1 MRSLE
6 DEVKVGPIRKLC
18 PEAQDSLE
26 LVEAELTDHNS
37 WIKAT
42 QCIKYRFNWWL
53 VYILSNGR
61 NWGFP
66 KYGFVLFKFQLV

>member
-42 QCIKYRFNWWL
+42 Q
-53 VYILSNGR
+53 GT
-61 NWGFP
+61 
-66 KYGFVLFKFQLV
+66 

>member
-6 DEVKVGPIRKLC
+6 DEVKVGPIKKLC

-42 QCIKYRFNWWL
+42 QGTKYRFNWWL
-53 VYILSNGR
+53 VEPSNWC
-61 NWGFP
+61 NWGFRIR
-66 KYGFVLFKFQLV
+66 FVLFRFHLV